1 MSWFLLFFP
10 CCHFRKKKKNGIK
23 IKILNFPWLD
33 QSYVVRVKQE
43 DWCFFVA
50 KATRSVRRRTVK
62 KREVQNWRIGV
73 SSIRLNKY
81 SKVMGNLFFFFFFSR
96 PGIGCTIRC
105 YYCCYWFCHCC
116 YWLCCYCFS
125 HRVQNARNAPA
136 PIYIPRNCQKT
147 DHVLLSKTAHTCSR
161 TCR

>member
-1 MSWFLLFFP
+1 M
-10 CCHFRKKKKNGIK
+10 
-23 IKILNFPWLD
+23 D

-81 SKVMGNLFFFFFFSR
+81 SKVMGNLFFFFFNAQALAAPLDAITVATGSAIVATGSVVTAFPTGCKMLGTPRR
-96 PGIGCTIRC
+96 PYTFRE
-105 YYCCYWFCHCC
+105 
-116 YWLCCYCFS
+116 
-125 HRVQNARNAPA
+125 
-136 PIYIPRNCQKT
+136 
-147 DHVLLSKTAHTCSR
+147 TAKRQITCSCQR
-161 TCR
+161 QPIHAAEHVGKVESPKLKKRKRKKERKK